1 MPGERTGC
9 VGGDDRYYYMS
20 TTIRTNNASFHP
32 SAPGSRTKLFHC
44 QTDGRRQKTGGS
56 AGNAE
61 LMRNPPGDW
70 NGGFCGKI
78 TRLAVSGG
86 QLVETSENLDDSL
99 MVNYVQALGREKTG
113 AYDPA
118 GRTGIAGDA
127 DCPVPKRVSWITG
140 VETRSLNEPPG
151 LRAARQLVV
160 WSRPYRFGAVYPSWR
175 RVISIGITKLVP
187 VLASNYDIS
196 AVTNQLRLAP

>member
-1 MPGERTGC
+1 
-9 VGGDDRYYYMS
+9 MS

-99 MVNYVQALGREKTG
+99 MVNYVHHTDEWSAR
-113 AYDPA
+113 P
-118 GRTGIAGDA
+118 I
-127 DCPVPKRVSWITG
+127 KRVLPAAPCPRGTPR
-140 VETRSLNEPPG
+140 VDEKPRLNMSAWGTPLG
-151 LRAARQLVV
+151 
-160 WSRPYRFGAVYPSWR
+160 
-175 RVISIGITKLVP
+175 IS
-187 VLASNYDIS
+187 S
-196 AVTNQLRLAP
+196 

>member
-1 MPGERTGC
+1 
-9 VGGDDRYYYMS
+9 MS

-99 MVNYVQALGREKTG
+99 MVNYVQHKMWKRTFFPHFRALGREKTW
-113 AYDPA
+113 AYDLA
-118 GRTGIAGDA
+118 VGLWHCWRRRL
-127 DCPVPKRVSWITG
+127 PVPKRVSWITG

-175 RVISIGITKLVP
+175 RVISIGITK
-187 VLASNYDIS
+187 AR
-196 AVTNQLRLAP
+196 AGFGEQL